1 MVVDNVE
8 VDGEEVTHHLRREM
22 EELRVENRKLKKEV
36 EELMRRGCVWGMNET
51 RGLASTA
58 D

>member
-36 EELMRRGCVWGMNET
+36 EELMRRGRVWGLNET
-51 RGLASTA
+51 RGLTSIA